1 MLPPPPATSQDL
13 AQLTAQQWKEVLA
26 AEPRQAMAWMRT
38 AARLGLADAQAVAGQ
53 WMLNGH
59 GCERDPAIAL
69 HWFLAAAVQKHAMA
83 ANMAGRCYE
92 NGWGTPPDLARAVP
106 LYRQAAELGLD
117 AGMYNYANQL
127 ASGKAVEQDH
137 RKALGWYSEAASL
150 GHAKSMTKA
159 GRYFEDGLV
168 VEKNLEL
175 AFNSYRQAAEG
186 GDFRG
191 QFCYAGM
198 LAARGR
204 KAEALQWL
212 RKVPETATAKY
223 LKEAG
228 ALLLESP
235 DEDIRAIGR
244 QMLDAAVPQSNA
256 ANVASSKSV

>member
-1 MLPPPPATSQDL
+1 MLPTPPANRQDL
-13 AQLTAQQWKEVLA
+13 AHLTAEQWKGVLA
-26 AEPRQAMAWMRT
+26 GEPRQAMAWMRA

-59 GCERDPAIAL
+59 GCERDPAVAL
-69 HWFLAAAVQKHAMA
+69 HWFLAAAAQKHAMA

-92 NGWGTPPDLARAVP
+92 NGWGTPPDLAKAVP
-106 LYRQAAELGLD
+106 LYHQAAELGLD

-127 ASGKAVEQDH
+127 ASGKAIAQDH
-137 RKALGWYSEAASL
+137 GKALGWYSQAASL

-175 AFNSYRQAAEG
+175 AFDSYRQAAEG

-198 LAARGR
+198 LAARGCTE
-204 KAEALQWL
+204 EALGWL
-212 RKVPETATAKY
+212 RKVPATATPKY
-223 LKEAG
+223 LAEAG
-228 ALLLESP
+228 ALLVKSP
-235 DEDIRAIGR
+235 NDAIRAIGTE
-244 QMLDAAVPQSNA
+244 MLEKARAHP
-256 ANVASSKSV
+256 AS

>member
-1 MLPPPPATSQDL
+1 MLPATPASTKDL
-13 AQLTAQQWKEVLA
+13 AQLTAAQWNAVLA
-26 AEPRQAMAWMRT
+26 AEPRQAMAWMRA
-38 AARLGLADAQAVAGQ
+38 AARLGLAQAQAVAGQ
-53 WMLNGH
+53 WMLDGH
-59 GCERDPAIAL
+59 GCERDPTIAL
-69 HWFLAAAVQKHAMA
+69 HWFLAAAAQNHAMG

-92 NGWGTPPDLARAVP
+92 NGWGTPPDLAKAVP

-127 ASGKAVEQDH
+127 ASGKALAQDH

-175 AFNSYRQAAEG
+175 AFSSYRQAAEG

-212 RKVPETATAKY
+212 RKVPQTATANY
-223 LKEAG
+223 LREAG
-228 ALLLESP
+228 TALVESP
-235 DEDIRAIGR
+235 DGDIRAIGR
-244 QMLDAAVPQSNA
+244 EMLDLAASQSNA
-256 ANVASSKSV
+256 AKVASSRST